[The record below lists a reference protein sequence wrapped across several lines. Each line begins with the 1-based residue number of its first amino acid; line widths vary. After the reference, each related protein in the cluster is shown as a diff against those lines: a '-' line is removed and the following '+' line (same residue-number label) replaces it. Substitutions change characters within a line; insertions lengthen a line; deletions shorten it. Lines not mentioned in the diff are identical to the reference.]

1 MEGLERLKASGRPV
15 GIVSGG
21 SYGWAA
27 CLVRLLPVDVFI
39 FENGAGYFSKE
50 SGRIQLTDVGN
61 RDDRQE
67 LTEIFLE
74 LKKEFPELKL
84 AADDDLRRFDC
95 AIDIGQEQHVRPEV
109 VQAVLDRLAERPG
122 VQARP
127 SSIHINFWKGNF
139 SKATTLD
146 RWRESRGLPKEGSL
160 YVGDSLNDEPLFAE
174 YKMSVG
180 VANVAKH
187 LARMKNRPVWIL
199 KGEGGNGFAEL
210 ANLICRR

>member
-1 MEGLERLKASGRPV
+1 MEGLERIKASNRPI
-15 GIVSGG
+15 GIISGG

-27 CLVRLLPVDVFI
+27 CLVRLLPVDVFV

-50 SGRIQLTDVGN
+50 AGRIHLSDVGQ
-61 RDDRQE
+61 RDDRKE
-67 LTEIFLE
+67 LTFIFSE

-95 AIDIGQEQHVRPEV
+95 AIDIGQEQHVTPEI
-109 VQAVLDRLAERPG
+109 VQAVLDLLAEKPG
-122 VQARP
+122 IQARP
-127 SSIHINFWKGNF
+127 SSIHINFWKGNY
-139 SKATTLD
+139 SKASTLD
-146 RWRESRGLPKEGSL
+146 VWRTTKGIPKENSL

-180 VANVAKH
+180 VANVARH

-199 KGEGGNGFAEL
+199 QGEGGNGFAEL
-210 ANLICRR
+210 ADLICRR